1 MNLLPS
7 CIHVHLSLH
16 LRNTFD
22 FVFEIRSPRWER
34 NRGPYEREDLSQKY
48 ADRSARVARYD
59 ELALDL
65 AEAFAQNARDHW
77 LDLLEQND
85 VPFAPERRL
94 EELVDDPQVQHLDV
108 FYDMGHSR
116 YGSVRAAHRP
126 VRYDGDNHSNFMPPP
141 ALGEHTQEVLVAA
154 GLDAHDLEKL
164 AKEGAI

>member
-1 MNLLPS
+1 
-7 CIHVHLSLH
+7 
-16 LRNTFD
+16 
-22 FVFEIRSPRWER
+22 
-34 NRGPYEREDLSQKY
+34 
-48 ADRSARVARYD
+48 VARYD

-108 FYDMGHSR
+108 FYDMVHSQ

-141 ALGEHTQEVLVAA
+141 ALGEHTREVLVAA
-154 GLDAHDLEKL
+154 GLDADDLEKL